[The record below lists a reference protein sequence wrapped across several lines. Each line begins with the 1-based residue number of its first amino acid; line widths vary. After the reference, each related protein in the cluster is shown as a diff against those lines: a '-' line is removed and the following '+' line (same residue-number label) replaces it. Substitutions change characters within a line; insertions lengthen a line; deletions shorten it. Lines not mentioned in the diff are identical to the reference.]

1 MTGRDGRHL
10 FVVTRLAVMIIS
22 ATMIVGSTVHGES
35 SYVGHGERG
44 AASEGPAPE
53 TTVHPHEIDD
63 VLYNPGMGFT
73 DFHFGFGH
81 PPPVEEYPHAT
92 VAYFRWPWA
101 ELEPAEG
108 QYNFALVDGIIEQAK
123 AKGET
128 LAIRIVSE
136 YKTGTPQWLLDKGVA
151 SVNESDGIF
160 PDYNNPIFLD
170 YHERLIRAFGARYG
184 GSVDIDHVDIG
195 SVGCWGE
202 WNTACCVGVET
213 QCKAFYPTEANQI
226 AITDWYLKY
235 FSDTPLVMLH
245 GGQLKYATSQ
255 GAGWRA
261 DCFGDYGYFR
271 PDWNHM
277 EHAYA
282 PVLEEPAIANA
293 WKQGPVQM
301 EVCGYIHEW
310 YERGFDLERI
320 LEKGLEWHLSV
331 LNAKSK
337 PVPAAWRPRFDEFL
351 KKIGYRFV
359 LREMRHASE
368 VHAGAPLTLRS
379 HWENRGVAPI
389 YHPWPLAY
397 RLRSGADQVVAQ
409 GISQADLQQWLPGP
423 TPEIVDTVIVPQNV
437 QSGTYAIDVA
447 ILSKDGRS
455 AHVDLA
461 IEGKRAD
468 RWYPVSSVKVEG
480 RPGERFVP
488 PSRP

>member
-1 MTGRDGRHL
+1 MHTEKCKWALLLMMGLSLAAYVSPLNAGTDQKG
-10 FVVTRLAVMIIS
+10 VV
-22 ATMIVGSTVHGES
+22 ATEKLVTVQP
-35 SYVGHGERG
+35 R
-44 AASEGPAPE
+44 
-53 TTVHPHEIDD
+53 EIDD
-63 VLYNPGMGFT
+63 VLDNPGMGFA

-81 PPPVEEYPHAT
+81 PPKPDEYPHTT

-108 QYNFALVDGIIEQAK
+108 QYNFALVDGVIAQAK

-151 SVNESDGIF
+151 SIKETDGIF

-170 YHERLIRAFGARYG
+170 YHERLIRAFGERYG
-184 GSVDIDHVDIG
+184 RSLDIDHVDIG

-202 WNTACCVGVET
+202 WNTACCVGAET
-213 QCKAFYPTEANQI
+213 QCKAYYPTEANQL

-235 FSDTPLVMLH
+235 FSGTPLVMLH
-245 GGQLKYATSQ
+245 GGQLQYAASR

-261 DCFGDYGYFR
+261 DCFGDYGYFS

-282 PVLEEPAIANA
+282 PVLEAQVVADA

-310 YERGFDLERI
+310 YERGFDLDRI
-320 LEKGLEWHLSV
+320 LEKGLEWHVSV

-337 PVPAAWRPRFDEFL
+337 PVPAAWRPRFNEFL

-359 LREMRHASE
+359 LRELTHQAAIA
-368 VHAGAPLTLRS
+368 AGESFMLHSR
-379 HWENRGVAPI
+379 WDNKGVAPI
-389 YHPWPLAY
+389 YHAWPLAY
-397 RLRSGADQVVAQ
+397 RLRSGTDEVVAQ
-409 GISQADLQQWLPGP
+409 WTSAADLKRWLPGP
-423 TPEIVDTVIVPQNV
+423 SHLAEDAVVVPSTVPAGVY
-437 QSGTYAIDVA
+437 TLDVG
-447 ILSKDGRS
+447 ILSEDAKS
-455 AHVDLA
+455 ATVELA
-461 IEGKRAD
+461 IEGKRTD
-468 RWYPVSSVKVEG
+468 RWYAVSRVEI
-480 RPGERFVP
+480 R
-488 PSRP
+488 

>member
-1 MTGRDGRHL
+1 MPREGWKQVLLIMMGLSVAACVSAPSGGSGRTGATSPGKL
-10 FVVTRLAVMIIS
+10 VTVQPR
-22 ATMIVGSTVHGES
+22 
-35 SYVGHGERG
+35 
-44 AASEGPAPE
+44 
-53 TTVHPHEIDD
+53 EIDD
-63 VLYNPGMGFT
+63 VLDNPGMGFA

-81 PPPVEEYPHAT
+81 PPKPDEYPHTT

-108 QYNFALVDGIIEQAK
+108 QYNFALVDGIIAQAK

-136 YKTGTPQWLLDKGVA
+136 YKTGTPQWLLDKGVR
-151 SVNESDGIF
+151 SIKETDGIF

-170 YHERLIRAFGARYG
+170 YHERLIRAFGERYG
-184 GSVDIDHVDIG
+184 RSLDIDHVDIG

-213 QCKAFYPTEANQI
+213 QCKAYYPSEANQL

-235 FSDTPLVMLH
+235 FSGTPLVMLH
-245 GGQLKYATSQ
+245 GGQLQYATSR

-261 DCFGDYGYFR
+261 DCFGDYGYFS

-282 PVLEEPAIANA
+282 PVLEAQVVADA
-293 WKQGPVQM
+293 WKRGPVQM

-310 YERGFDLERI
+310 YERGFDLDRI
-320 LEKGLEWHLSV
+320 LEKGLEWHVSV

-337 PVPAAWRPRFDEFL
+337 PVPAAWRPRFNEFL

-359 LREMRHASE
+359 LRELTHP
-368 VHAGAPLTLRS
+368 AGIRPGESLIIQSRWDNT
-379 HWENRGVAPI
+379 GVAPI
-389 YHPWPLAY
+389 YHAWPLAY
-397 RLRSGADQVVAQ
+397 RLRSGTDHVVAQ
-409 GISQADLQQWLPGP
+409 WISAADLKQWLPGP
-423 TPEIVDTVIVPQNV
+423 SHRAEERVVVPETVPAG
-437 QSGTYAIDVA
+437 SYTLDVA
-447 ILSKDGRS
+447 ILAEDARS
-455 AHVDLA
+455 AVVDLA

-468 RWYPVSSVKVEG
+468 RWYAVSRLEI
-480 RPGERFVP
+480 R
-488 PSRP
+488 

>member
-1 MTGRDGRHL
+1 MTGRGERN
-10 FVVTRLAVMIIS
+10 VVLVTWLVAMTGFADMVS
-22 ATMIVGSTVHGES
+22 GSTVFGRSIHVDDGK
-35 SYVGHGERG
+35 GLP
-44 AASEGPAPE
+44 ASDAQVSQ
-53 TTVHPHEIDD
+53 TTVRPREIDD
-63 VLYNPGMGFT
+63 VLYNPGMGFA

-81 PPPVEEYPHAT
+81 PPPAEEYPHAT

-108 QYNFALVDGIIEQAK
+108 QYNFDLVDRVIEQAK
-123 AKGET
+123 GKGET

-136 YKTGTPQWLLDKGVA
+136 YKSGTPQWLLDKGVA
-151 SVNESDGIF
+151 SVRESDGIF
-160 PDYNNPIFLD
+160 PDYNNPVFLD

-184 GSVDIDHVDIG
+184 RSVDIDHVDIG

-202 WNTACCVGVET
+202 WNTACCIGVET

-235 FSDTPLVMLH
+235 FSGTPLVMLH
-245 GGQLKYATSQ
+245 GGQLKFATSR

-277 EHAYA
+277 EHAYD
-282 PVLEEPAIANA
+282 PVLKEPTVANA

-337 PVPAAWRPRFDEFL
+337 PIPAAWRPRFDAYL
-351 KKIGYRFV
+351 KQIGYRFV
-359 LREMRHASE
+359 LREMSHVSE
-368 VHAGAPLTLRS
+368 IQAGAPLSLRS

-389 YHPWPLAY
+389 YHAWPLAY
-397 RLRSGADQVVAQ
+397 RLRSLDDQVVLLWT
-409 GISQADLQQWLPGP
+409 SQADLQQWIPGP
-423 TPEIVDTVIVPQNV
+423 HGIVDTLVVPEAV
-437 QSGTYAIDVA
+437 LPGTYAIDVA
-447 ILSKDGRS
+447 ILSEDGRS
-455 AHVDLA
+455 HVDLA

-468 RWYPVSSVKVEG
+468 RWYPVSSVSIE
-480 RPGERFVP
+480 
-488 PSRP
+488 

>member
-1 MTGRDGRHL
+1 MHTEKCKWALLLMMGLSLAAYVSPLNAGTDQKG
-10 FVVTRLAVMIIS
+10 VV
-22 ATMIVGSTVHGES
+22 ATEKLVTVQP
-35 SYVGHGERG
+35 R
-44 AASEGPAPE
+44 
-53 TTVHPHEIDD
+53 EIDE
-63 VLYNPGMGFT
+63 VLDNPGMGFA

-81 PPPVEEYPHAT
+81 PPKPDEYPHTT

-108 QYNFALVDGIIEQAK
+108 QYNFALVDGVIAQAK

-151 SVNESDGIF
+151 SIKETDGIF

-170 YHERLIRAFGARYG
+170 YHERLIRAFGERYG
-184 GSVDIDHVDIG
+184 RSLDIDHVDIG

-202 WNTACCVGVET
+202 WNTACCVGAET
-213 QCKAFYPTEANQI
+213 QCKAYYPTEANQL

-235 FSDTPLVMLH
+235 FSGTPLVMLH
-245 GGQLKYATSQ
+245 GGQLQYAASR

-261 DCFGDYGYFR
+261 DCFGDYGYFS

-282 PVLEEPAIANA
+282 PVLEAQVVADA

-310 YERGFDLERI
+310 YERGFDLDRI
-320 LEKGLEWHLSV
+320 LEKGLEWHVSV

-337 PVPAAWRPRFDEFL
+337 PVPAAWRPRFNEFL

-359 LREMRHASE
+359 LRELTHPASIG
-368 VHAGAPLTLRS
+368 AGESLIIHSR
-379 HWENRGVAPI
+379 WDNKGVAPI
-389 YHPWPLAY
+389 YHAWPLAY
-397 RLRSGADQVVAQ
+397 RLRSGTDEVVAQ
-409 GISQADLQQWLPGP
+409 WTSAADLKRWLPGP
-423 TPEIVDTVIVPQNV
+423 SHLAEDAVVVPSTVPAGVY
-437 QSGTYAIDVA
+437 TLDVG
-447 ILSKDGRS
+447 ILSEDAKS
-455 AHVDLA
+455 ATVELA
-461 IEGKRAD
+461 IEGKRTD
-468 RWYPVSSVKVEG
+468 RWYAVSRVEI
-480 RPGERFVP
+480 R
-488 PSRP
+488 